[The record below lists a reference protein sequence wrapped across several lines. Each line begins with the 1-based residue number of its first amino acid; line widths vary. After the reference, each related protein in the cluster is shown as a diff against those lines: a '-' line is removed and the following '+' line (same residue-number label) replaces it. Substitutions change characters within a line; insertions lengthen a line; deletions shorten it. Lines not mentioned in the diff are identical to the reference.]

1 MSWQNIIGWT
11 LAVLVVIVVCIVLLR
26 LAGIA

>member
-1 MSWQNIIGWT
+1 VSWQNIIGWT
-11 LAVLVVIVVCIVLLR
+11 LAVLVVVVVCFVLLR

>member
-1 MSWQNIIGWT
+1 MNPGTVIGWT
-11 LAVLVVIVVCIVLLR
+11 LAVLVVIVVCFVLLR